1 MKTIKKTNQVVALVM
16 IAAIIFTHSCKK
28 ESLNESAGLSAADNQ
43 NVSKKT
49 VSSPWHKMSSGV
61 SAPHRG
67 IIEMSTFSQTTCYGV
82 MYDDSGN
89 PPYQDISITHNGG
102 ATWQVQSI
110 AGLENNYL
118 LGVAATSSKI
128 VHVFGYNYVS
138 GGGTVFRSTD
148 GGATWQ
154 REAANAYNDP
164 ASFPDDIKFFDSKN
178 GVMFGDPQDGYFE
191 IYTTSDGGDSWKRV
205 PSNKVPVP
213 LPNEYGVTYHTDTY
227 KNTYWVITSTL
238 DSNFNPVSSRL
249 LQSDDKGLSW
259 YVKNPY
265 LTFNGWDGTIKFRNE
280 SVGLYK
286 NNAIL
291 YRTTNGGT
299 TWNVV
304 NYSGT
309 WFSFDFDNIPGKPGW
324 WISTGGGTP
333 GNVNSAYG
341 FGSSISYDEGDHW
354 STLDTLNH
362 TCVDMTN
369 PVHGYSGGIT
379 SASGDDGVFIYSF
392 PHAGPNSVVSAGNA
406 FVNNQK
412 VNVSKL
418 SGNAFLPGNKSA
430 VLRHHKYR

>member
-1 MKTIKKTNQVVALVM
+1 M
-16 IAAIIFTHSCKK
+16 IAAIMFTLSCKK

-191 IYTTSDGGDSWKRV
+191 IYTTMMAVIPGNVCLQIKFLFRCQMSMELPIILIPIRTPIGD
-205 PSNKVPVP
+205 
-213 LPNEYGVTYHTDTY
+213 
-227 KNTYWVITSTL
+227 
-238 DSNFNPVSSRL
+238 NFNP
-249 LQSDDKGLSW
+249 G
-259 YVKNPY
+259 
-265 LTFNGWDGTIKFRNE
+265 
-280 SVGLYK
+280 
-286 NNAIL
+286 
-291 YRTTNGGT
+291 
-299 TWNVV
+299 
-304 NYSGT
+304 
-309 WFSFDFDNIPGKPGW
+309 
-324 WISTGGGTP
+324 
-333 GNVNSAYG
+333 
-341 FGSSISYDEGDHW
+341 
-354 STLDTLNH
+354 
-362 TCVDMTN
+362 
-369 PVHGYSGGIT
+369 
-379 SASGDDGVFIYSF
+379 
-392 PHAGPNSVVSAGNA
+392 
-406 FVNNQK
+406 
-412 VNVSKL
+412 
-418 SGNAFLPGNKSA
+418 
-430 VLRHHKYR
+430 